1 MVAIKEIYLWT
12 TKVRPAI
19 KWTLYKE
26 TDFKN
31 SSWGWFR
38 VVGWNG
44 ASSASRVSFNTTNG
58 YIYSSSTQSQA
69 NILPLVADLTT
80 FSSAKAIKIVCDWIY
95 RGNNTNSYN
104 TSVWVWSVRF
114 GKNSSED
121 RLWDAT
127 LLTWSKPW
135 FSTWYTCEFIIKNWE
150 YWILTV
156 SNWSTYQT
164 NYSWSDLVSTW
175 SHWWF
180 ASSPMYGFGYIN
192 RNQGTWCQLKDI
204 HAYIWN

>member
-1 MVAIKEIYLWT
+1 M
-12 TKVRPAI
+12 
-19 KWTLYKE
+19 
-26 TDFKN
+26 
-31 SSWGWFR
+31 
-38 VVGWNG
+38 
-44 ASSASRVSFNTTNG
+44 
-58 YIYSSSTQSQA
+58 
-69 NILPLVADLTT
+69 ADLTT

-121 RLWDAT
+121 WLWDAT

-135 FSTWYTCEFIIKNWE
+135 FSTWYTCEFIIEEWG

-164 NYSWSDLVSTW
+164 NYNWNTLVASGTN
-175 SHWWF
+175 WWF
-180 ASSPMYGFGYIN
+180 NSTNSSAMYGFGYIN
-192 RNQGTWCQLKDI
+192 KNQWTWCQLKDI
-204 HAYIWN
+204 HVYIWN